1 MSSTRQAAMVL
12 LAFSHYH
19 YSCIMSCSKLLMTSI
34 VLHIVAY
41 ISTRNRLFLGN
52 VQVQMLKNWIQ
63 KHPPPPI
70 ETNEKHQQTMDE
82 QEIIND
88 NISSHDPSHHPP
100 KPVLPVFVSS
110 SPSHLNRH
118 SQISQYSGIE
128 ANSSTATVSAS
139 TVYSGMNRNNNHY

>member
-1 MSSTRQAAMVL
+1 
-12 LAFSHYH
+12 
-19 YSCIMSCSKLLMTSI
+19 
-34 VLHIVAY
+34 
-41 ISTRNRLFLGN
+41 
-52 VQVQMLKNWIQ
+52 MLKNWIQ
-63 KHPPPPI
+63 KHAPPI
-70 ETNEKHQQTMDE
+70 ETNEKHQQTVDE

-88 NISSHDPSHHPP
+88 NDHDSPHHSP

-139 TVYSGMNRNNNHY
+139 TVYSGMNRHHY

>member
-1 MSSTRQAAMVL
+1 MVL
-12 LAFSHYH
+12 LVFSHYH
-19 YSCIMSCSKLLMTSI
+19 YSCIMSCSKSLTTRSI
-34 VLHIVAY
+34 VLHALAY
-41 ISTRNRLFLGN
+41 ISTPNRLFLGN

-63 KHPPPPI
+63 KHPPPPPPV

-88 NISSHDPSHHPP
+88 NSSHDQPHHPP

-139 TVYSGMNRNNNHY
+139 TVYSGMNRHNNNHY